1 MKVVKRTFHLLKYLG
16 IGLCALALS
25 GCGLLYT
32 NIRLPY
38 SYNAA
43 TPSDV
48 HPDKEDPQVSG
59 QGCNR
64 SVLYLVAWGNA
75 GFAAATQNAL
85 QAYSKSTFYDV
96 KTDVR
101 VDSYMLGLYTRTCT
115 IVTGK
120 VAKP

>member
-1 MKVVKRTFHLLKYLG
+1 MTRRVPALTAILVLSAFLLG
-16 IGLCALALS
+16 

-43 TPSDV
+43 TPADV
-48 HPDKEDPQVSG
+48 HADKEDPIATG
-59 QGCNR
+59 RACDKT
-64 SVLYLVAWGNA
+64 LLFLVAWGDA
-75 GFAAATQNAL
+75 GYASAVRQAL
-85 QAYSKSTFYDV
+85 EPYSKATLYDV

-101 VDSYMLGLYTRTCT
+101 VESYVVGLYTRSCT
-115 IVTGK
+115 IVTGR